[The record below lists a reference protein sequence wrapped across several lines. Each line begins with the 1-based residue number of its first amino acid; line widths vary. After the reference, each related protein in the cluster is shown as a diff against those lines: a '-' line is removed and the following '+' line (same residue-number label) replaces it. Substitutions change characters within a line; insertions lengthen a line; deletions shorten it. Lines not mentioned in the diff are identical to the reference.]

1 MWRLTLNCYIAACDS
16 QAIGL
21 ASGGRIPDDSFSA
34 SSIFRARYAAKYG
47 RLNGRG
53 AWEPKTT
60 TDPDDYLQIDLLYE
74 YVICAVATQGSPPSQ
89 SSAQEWTTEYKL
101 GFSLNGTT
109 FFPYKENKT
118 DKVGMSCSHIQVFI
132 TAKINTCGTKL
143 KLLTR
148 TTNLLIHVIDHY
160 QLTNANITHNILM
173 LLTNHIDITF
183 KNK

>member
-1 MWRLTLNCYIAACDS
+1 M
-16 QAIGL
+16 

-34 SSIFRARYAAKYG
+34 SSIFAPKYAAKYG

-89 SSAQEWTTEYKL
+89 SRAQEWTTEYKL
-101 GFSLNGTT
+101 RLSMNGTT
-109 FFPYKENKT
+109 FFAYKENKN

-132 TAKINTCGTKL
+132 RAKINTCGTKL
-143 KLLTR
+143 KLPTR
-148 TTNLLIHVIDHY
+148 TTNLLIHVIEY
-160 QLTNANITHNILM
+160 
-173 LLTNHIDITF
+173 
-183 KNK
+183 

>member
-1 MWRLTLNCYIAACDS
+1 M
-16 QAIGL
+16 

-34 SSIFRARYAAKYG
+34 SSIVAPQYAAKYG

-74 YVICAVATQGSPPSQ
+74 YVICAVATQGNPPTQ
-89 SSAQEWTTEYKL
+89 SASAQEWTTEYKL
-101 GFSLNGTT
+101 RFSLNGTT
-109 FFPYKENKT
+109 FLPYKENKI
-118 DKVGMSCSHIQVFI
+118 DKVGMSCSCIQVFI

-148 TTNLLIHVIDHY
+148 TANLLIHVIEY
-160 QLTNANITHNILM
+160 
-173 LLTNHIDITF
+173 
-183 KNK
+183 

>member
-1 MWRLTLNCYIAACDS
+1 M
-16 QAIGL
+16 

-34 SSIFRARYAAKYG
+34 SSIFVSKYAAKYG

-74 YVICAVATQGSPPSQ
+74 YVICAVATQGNPPTQ
-89 SSAQEWTTEYKL
+89 SASAQEWTTEYKL
-101 GFSLNGTT
+101 RFSLNGTT
-109 FFPYKENKT
+109 FLPYKENKI
-118 DKVGMSCSHIQVFI
+118 DKVGMSCSCIQVFI

-148 TTNLLIHVIDHY
+148 TANLLIHVIEY
-160 QLTNANITHNILM
+160 
-173 LLTNHIDITF
+173 
-183 KNK
+183 

>member
-34 SSIFRARYAAKYG
+34 TSIYSSTYAAKYG
-47 RLNGRG
+47 RLNGTR
-53 AWEPKTT
+53 AWAAETNGR
-60 TDPDDYLQIDLLYE
+60 DDYLQIDLLYE
-74 YVICAVATQGSPPSQ
+74 YVICAVATQGNPPTQSPT
-89 SSAQEWTTEYKL
+89 AQEWTTEYKL
-101 GFSLNGTT
+101 RFSLNGTT
-109 FFPYKENKT
+109 FFTYKENKF

-132 TAKINTCGTKL
+132 RAKINTCGTKL